1 MGSALCSFFL
11 LLVSL
16 SEHLPFGA
24 SYAVAASACVLL
36 QLEQTALVVGAIA
49 LFLVLTAV
57 MVLTRKVNWY
67 GLSQSGGTPGRP
79 MPPKPPST
87 PPTSPM
93 PPTPAAPAVPATPAR
108 TVTPR
113 AEAA

>member
-1 MGSALCSFFL
+1 MLYGL
-11 LLVSL
+11 L
-16 SEHLPFGA
+16 
-24 SYAVAASACVLL
+24 YVLL

-49 LFLVLTAV
+49 LFLVLAAV

-93 PPTPAAPAVPATPAR
+93 PPVPPTSAAPTAPAR
-108 TVTPR
+108 PVTPR